1 MNLVF
6 AVCTEDSTNVA
17 NEKVSAR
24 LTRLRN
30 HIQRVQAATTPTFIV
45 FVAPEF
51 MFMHGHAGSDR
62 LRWYSK
68 AERDKTLKGLA
79 AASRLFGRLLLVGGS
94 ICWAKTEKNW
104 GEKTDWVVRNEAP
117 VHYNG
122 NLLALYGKR
131 HGGGEVYAE
140 DTLRLYRARRGVIDL
155 QMYDPNG
162 VDAFG
167 NRLYNIIQATGN
179 MGQLASLTNNT
190 VRRGPGG
197 AALPAAPGINA
208 AKDRY
213 DGRIRF
219 IPGTDEPSFDIPGGT
234 LTGGVEIC
242 QEHNLAALQNNSG
255 RGRTNFHLLTSNTVG
270 HNAAHEN
277 LVSPG
282 YFVHAKAGCPPELV
296 TLSGVTRTVFAAH
309 QWTQLD
315 PTLHYIEVPMPVGL

>member
-24 LTRLRN
+24 LARLRN
-30 HIQRVQAATTPTFIV
+30 RIHRVQAATTPTFIV

-79 AASRLFGRLLLVGGS
+79 AASLLFGRLLLVGGS
-94 ICWAKTEKNW
+94 ICWARKEKHW
-104 GEKTDWVVRNEAP
+104 REKAEWLVRNEAP
-117 VHYNG
+117 IHYNG

-131 HGGGEVYAE
+131 HGGGEVYGE
-140 DTLRLYRARRGVIDL
+140 DTLRLHRARRGAIDL
-155 QMYDPNG
+155 HMYDPNG
-162 VDAFG
+162 VDTSG

-179 MGQLASLTNNT
+179 MSQLASLTNNT

-197 AALPAAPGINA
+197 AALPAAPGINSA
-208 AKDRY
+208 RDRY

-219 IPGTDEPSFDIPGGT
+219 IPGADEPSFAIPGGT

-242 QEHNLAALQNNSG
+242 QEHNLATLLNNSSLG
-255 RGRTNFHLLTSNTVG
+255 LTNFHLLTSNTVG
-270 HNAAHEN
+270 HNVANEN
-277 LVSPG
+277 LKSPG

-296 TLSGVTRTVFAAH
+296 TLINGTRTVFAAA

-315 PTLHYIEVPMPVGL
+315 PTLHYIEVPMPAGL